1 MEKLLTGIAIVYD
14 SIGKKIVYTYSTID
28 SEGHIKDVQTKE
40 SYLPRDKETLDIL
53 ESLEREIYKRLNSET
68 LV

>member
-40 SYLPRDKETLDIL
+40 SYIPRDKETLD
-53 ESLEREIYKRLNSET
+53 IYKRLNSET